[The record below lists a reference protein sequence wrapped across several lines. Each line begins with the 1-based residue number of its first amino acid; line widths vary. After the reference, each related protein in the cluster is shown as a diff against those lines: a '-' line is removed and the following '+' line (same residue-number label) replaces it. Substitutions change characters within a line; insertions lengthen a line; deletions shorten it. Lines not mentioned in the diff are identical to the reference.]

1 MTLRTQ
7 KVPRRLALAAAA
19 ALLLAGHASAI
30 TLTQAY
36 EAALQNDPTFQTAV
50 QDATAG
56 REYRV
61 IGRSNLLPN
70 VQANYSLSKNN
81 SDLIT
86 TQSGI
91 DFPSSPQY
99 YSRSASVSLRQPLYA
114 PQAWAL
120 YKQGSAQSDYNVAQ
134 FDARVQEMILRVTGA
149 YCDALF
155 AQDQVRIATIQRD
168 MYIEQGRVND
178 HLFAKGEGTKTD
190 MLETQARLDLSEAQL
205 LEALDNQTSTLH
217 TLSTLVGQDVTS
229 LDVLRP
235 EFRLAPLPEGGYE
248 ELRRVATIRNP
259 ELVAQAF
266 SIEAAKQ
273 EVAKSNA
280 GHKPR
285 LDMVLS
291 YTKANAESL
300 NTYNQQS
307 TARAIGIQLNVP
319 LYSGGQVSAISRQAV
334 AGLEKARSQLQAT
347 TDKVLI
353 DLRKQYLAVVSSRSR
368 IAALDKAVESGKLL
382 VTATEQ
388 SIKGGVRI
396 NLDLLNAR
404 QQLYTSERDLAQ
416 ARYNYLVASMKMR
429 AAAGTLGADDVRE
442 LTNYFR

>member
-7 KVPRRLALAAAA
+7 KAPRRLALAAAA

-30 TLTQAY
+30 TLNQAY

-368 IAALDKAVESGKLL
+368 IAALDKAVESGRLL